1 VNTSILV
8 QAGDERAWVHAEGG
22 MDFHTRDRAGWWL
35 MRGEP
40 SERIQALALAVRAA
54 AFPELRELTLA
65 DLAD

>member
-1 VNTSILV
+1 
-8 QAGDERAWVHAEGG
+8 